1 MSGFLTVEDLAPFTS
16 APPERVD
23 VMIRDVEA
31 LAVRAAPCLGDP
43 AVMSEQD
50 RAAVVAVLR
59 GAVLRWID
67 YVARDDRQ
75 MTSGPFTIGQATGSA
90 GERKPLLW
98 PTELTQLQA
107 ICAGVSSGRGRA
119 FLGWLA

>member
-1 MSGFLTVEDLAPFTS
+1 MAFLTFEDLAPFTS
-16 APPERVD
+16 APADRLD

-43 AVMSEQD
+43 AGLSEQD

-59 GAVLRWID
+59 GAVLRWVD